1 MYYEITGEGEPLVLI
16 NGLGLAVSETRRLVE
31 ALARHHRVL
40 AFDNRGAGRT
50 DKPDEPYS
58 IPQMAGDTAAL
69 MHALE
74 FEPAH
79 VVGISLGGR
88 IALDLALD
96 HPELV
101 RRVVL
106 ASTCA
111 RVISRRRVRLLGL
124 ISRLPLLRGDN
135 PQPRYAFNRQ
145 RRASDGY
152 DRTPRL
158 ADLKSPTLVIHGRRD
173 HIVAHQLA
181 EELAAGVPGARL
193 LTVAGG
199 HIFPLTHPVAFVDH
213 IVAFSRARDR

>member
-1 MYYEITGEGEPLVLI
+1 M
-16 NGLGLAVSETRRLVE
+16 
-31 ALARHHRVL
+31 
-40 AFDNRGAGRT
+40 
-50 DKPDEPYS
+50 
-58 IPQMAGDTAAL
+58 
-69 MHALE
+69 
-74 FEPAH
+74 
-79 VVGISLGGR
+79 
-88 IALDLALD
+88 
-96 HPELV
+96 